1 MSEENKYVSR
11 IEFLERN
18 GKIYNE
24 IYNIDAKHT
33 RLHNE
38 LKMIIIS
45 IKGTTETLN
54 STSKNT
60 NEILSSIDNKMDI
73 YNDRIKDVEY
83 SVSSSTERIDNIEN
97 NIIARKRSNEGIW
110 IALITAIATILASAF
125 GVAHLL
131 F

>member
-11 IEFLERN
+11 VEFLERN
-18 GKIYNE
+18 GEIFSE

-38 LKMIIIS
+38 LKMIIVS
-45 IKGTTETLN
+45 LKGTTETLN
-54 STSKNT
+54 ATSENT
-60 NEILSSIDNKMDI
+60 NKILSSIDNKMDI

-83 SVSSSTERIDNIEN
+83 SVSTSSSRIDKIEN

-125 GVAHLL
+125 GVAHL
-131 F
+131 FF